1 MVDFETFDCVP
12 SEMTTGCCKASFL
25 FGKCPG
31 RGGGTLLAAKCP
43 ASGTHHAP
51 NARGL
56 PGRKRGGCLWLE
68 LTSTSVT
75 KQLML

>member
-31 RGGGTLLAAKCP
+31 RGGGTISCQMSGLWDSSCTQCP
-43 ASGTHHAP
+43 GF
-51 NARGL
+51 AREE
-56 PGRKRGGCLWLE
+56 GRGCLWLE